1 MLTIQNQPELFWVR
15 ALLYWSCAHLL
26 ASKLFMKQILKRRL
40 SARPHLICP
49 ESRIDAQASSLSL
62 FLSLSPSLSL
72 CSLKIQRSFFLPVSP
87 QLQTQSDMDRNA
99 KTDLKRHIFFPPLL
113 CCRWYIACAS
123 SAFADWRKAFLNC
136 SDKGNLLILETYQVC
151 FTLLCSAT
159 LYPYKHIT
167 HRGSNGTV
175 VIPKDEASYAS
186 RETNVLDTFSDIFL
200 LELKCCQVD
209 AHGTLNSPPRRAVTL
224 FAMLWAPAVLLQ

>member
-1 MLTIQNQPELFWVR
+1 MHRP
-15 ALLYWSCAHLL
+15 ALS
-26 ASKLFMKQILKRRL
+26 L
-40 SARPHLICP
+40 SFSFSI
-49 ESRIDAQASSLSL
+49 SLSL
-62 FLSLSPSLSL
+62 QFKDSDKFLSSCFSTTP
-72 CSLKIQRSFFLPVSP
+72 KAIWHGQKRKDRHEKTHFFS
-87 QLQTQSDMDRNA
+87 
-99 KTDLKRHIFFPPLL
+99 LL

-123 SAFADWRKAFLNC
+123 SAFVDWRKAFLNC

-159 LYPYKHIT
+159 LWPYKHIT

-175 VIPKDEASYAS
+175 IIPKDEASYAS
-186 RETNVLDTFSDIFL
+186 RETNVLDIFSDIFL

-209 AHGTLNSPPRRAVTL
+209 AHGTLNSPPRHAVTL

>member
-1 MLTIQNQPELFWVR
+1 MLTIQNQPELFWARV
-15 ALLYWSCAHLL
+15 LLYWSCAHLL

-99 KTDLKRHIFFPPLL
+99 KTDLKRHIFFPPFYVAVDILPAPAL
-113 CCRWYIACAS
+113 HLRIEERRSWTVPTRAIYWFWKRTKFVSRFCA
-123 SAFADWRKAFLNC
+123 RQRCNRI
-136 SDKGNLLILETYQVC
+136 NTLLIADQTAR
-151 FTLLCSAT
+151 S
-159 LYPYKHIT
+159 LYLKMKRLM
-167 HRGSNGTV
+167 HRV
-175 VIPKDEASYAS
+175 RQMFWIFF
-186 RETNVLDTFSDIFL
+186 LTFFCWS
-200 LELKCCQVD
+200 
-209 AHGTLNSPPRRAVTL
+209 
-224 FAMLWAPAVLLQ
+224 